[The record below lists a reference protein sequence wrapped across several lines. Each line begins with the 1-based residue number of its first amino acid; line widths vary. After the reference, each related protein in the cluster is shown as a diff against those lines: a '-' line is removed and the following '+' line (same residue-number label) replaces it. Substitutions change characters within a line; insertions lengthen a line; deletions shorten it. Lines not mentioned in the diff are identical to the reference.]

1 MMTQALRPRAAVR
14 RFGPEK
20 ERVLRKND
28 YKGGWKGMRHP
39 EIIQRLHQELHE
51 LEREIIIWQHLHRDS
66 DRLPEKLIAE
76 AVDVGNF
83 TMMILD
89 NHSRTNKETE

>member
-1 MMTQALRPRAAVR
+1 MTQTLRPRAAVR
-14 RFGPEK
+14 RFAQEM

-28 YKGGWKGMRHP
+28 YKSGWKGMHHP

-51 LEREIIIWQHLHRDS
+51 IEREIITWQHLHRDS

-76 AVDVGNF
+76 AVDVANF

-89 NHSRTNKETE
+89 NHATKEAE